1 MKVQKKRHITVT
13 TLFHR
18 VDSLIRYS
26 TILLRYATYIFIF
39 ASFFYVVFVGF
50 IHKKNQKS
58 IWRILLMN
66 IPPPKKINNE
76 KFVARRRNSNSGQR
90 REIYSTFGYFCAIFA
105 RSLARSLD
113 LFSVSLSLLYERARF
128 VACRLC
134 LNVNIMIHESAKSDN
149 GTHTQSS
156 QE

>member
-50 IHKKNQKS
+50 IHKKKTKIYLTNFINEYSASKKNQ
-58 IWRILLMN
+58 
-66 IPPPKKINNE
+66 
-76 KFVARRRNSNSGQR
+76 Q
-90 REIYSTFGYFCAIFA
+90 REI
-105 RSLARSLD
+105 R
-113 LFSVSLSLLYERARF
+113 
-128 VACRLC
+128 
-134 LNVNIMIHESAKSDN
+134 SAKKKFKFWP
-149 GTHTQSS
+149 TT
-156 QE
+156 